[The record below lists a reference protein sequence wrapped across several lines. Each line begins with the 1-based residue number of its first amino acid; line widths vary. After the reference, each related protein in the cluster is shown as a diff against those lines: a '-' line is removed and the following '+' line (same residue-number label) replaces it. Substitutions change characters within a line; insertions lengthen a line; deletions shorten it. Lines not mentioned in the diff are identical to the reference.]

1 MLSSKELQLKV
12 KNNLSDWKS
21 GIFSYTMDYD
31 ECTVMT
37 EMPLSN
43 EVADFIEKGLH
54 RDMTDKDVI
63 EWCDDNLE
71 EIAKIY
77 EKYRGTYL
85 SYKDAEM
92 TLFFT
97 QTVHW
102 RDDYVD
108 MIRTFVACN

>member
-31 ECTVMT
+31 ECTVIT
-37 EMPLSN
+37 EMPLGD
-43 EVADFIEKGLH
+43 EVVDFIEKGLH
-54 RDMTDKDVI
+54 RDMTDKDVT

-71 EIAKIY
+71 EVAKIY

-85 SYKDAEM
+85 SYRDAEM

-97 QTVHW
+97 QTVYW
-102 RDDYVD
+102 RDDCAD